1 MDDQIAFGK
10 NIRAAR
16 DSANSSRE
24 VVAERAE
31 ITAEYLGEVERGE
44 KWPTLKVISSI
55 ARAIGVSPEVF
66 FNFDNHEAGAPL
78 EQVQQALAKRTA
90 EQQKQALR
98 VIKAMFGS

>member
-16 DSANSSRE
+16 DSANLSRE

-31 ITAEYLGEVERGE
+31 ITAEYLGEIERGE

-55 ARAIGVSPEVF
+55 AHAIGVSPEVF
-66 FNFDNHEAGAPL
+66 FNFDNHEAGAPI
-78 EQVQQALAKRTA
+78 EQVQEALAKRTA

-98 VIKAMFGS
+98 VIKAMFGP